1 MSSSSTMT
9 SDGPVCSDF
18 SRCVGRA
25 AQLAHCNTLASN
37 SMRLHVSIGPSMSRV
52 MIAEATPG
60 PFLGADL
67 ADSSFKQCEVRG
79 QKLLTVPCQRLAA
92 LPNHEVAAARIVVA
106 LRTPSTQ
113 LRTPCDAAAWPQ
125 SKAEQV
131 NVHREN
137 PIRTSHVTG

>member
-1 MSSSSTMT
+1 
-9 SDGPVCSDF
+9 
-18 SRCVGRA
+18 
-25 AQLAHCNTLASN
+25 
-37 SMRLHVSIGPSMSRV
+37 MSRV

-106 LRTPSTQ
+106 LRTHRRSSGRRSTRQ
-113 LRTPCDAAAWPQ
+113 LVRRAKL
-125 SKAEQV
+125 SK
-131 NVHREN
+131 
-137 PIRTSHVTG
+137 